1 MARNLSMRR
10 RSSKVR
16 PHQDS
21 NFQNIYHERNN
32 QRHASFTDFEGND
45 LIKDYVN
52 RSEIKKKAIQVFY
65 TESIDRKGD
74 LVSSHKCP
82 LYYKVLH
89 PNGSIRRIFD
99 FVTVIWVLIL
109 VFFIPFLIGFDWY
122 IEPKGQKIFLNLLD
136 IWFAI
141 DIVLNFRTGYI
152 HHGTIIM
159 TPRKIVW

>member
-1 MARNLSMRR
+1 MRR
-10 RSSKVR
+10 RSLKVT
-16 PHQDS
+16 PHQDADTPYRQNDSTDTLKES
-21 NFQNIYHERNN
+21 NEENFGE
-32 QRHASFTDFEGND
+32 E
-45 LIKDYVN
+45 YVN

-65 TESIDRKGD
+65 TEGVDRRGII
-74 LVSSHKCP
+74 SSQNCA

-99 FVTVIWVLIL
+99 FFTVIWVLIL
-109 VFFIPFLIGFDWY
+109 VFVIPFLIGFDWY
-122 IEPKGQKIFLNLLD
+122 VEPKGQKIFMNLLD

-159 TPRKIVW
+159 TPKKIVW